1 MKAQASL
8 LLGSMSMVGMWTS
21 VTRPPAV
28 EPTAGGTRARLGMN
42 GVAARQGRCAIPPV
56 LAGGG
61 GVAKQKERTPVPP
74 ARTPPPPP
82 PTRSAGGRTR
92 DSGEGGAAAL

>member
-82 PTRSAGGRTR
+82 SNAKCGGTNT
-92 DSGEGGAAAL
+92 GLW